1 MVEKAMFFAG
11 NPLNRSSNERRDP
24 EWVQKALEA
33 EDSCFLPVC
42 NFEFPATDGAQSSL
56 LWGDRS
62 WLAGAVGPAEPILL
76 GSLKGRAHFAFDVGD
91 LELPLDAF
99 GISGVGAFLGLR
111 DLASVLSPEEAA
123 MAAQARSVLEWHI
136 RYPFCPGCGERS
148 VHRNGGSSRH
158 CPQCKTDHFPR
169 VDPVVIVLVVRG
181 ERCLLGR
188 SGRFGRNL
196 YSALAGFVEPGESIE
211 EAARREIK
219 EESGI
224 GVGKVTY
231 IASQPW
237 PFPYSLMIGCYGEAL
252 TETIVLDEEELA
264 DARWFSKDHVRRA
277 LAGNAEDLAV
287 PGKLAIARYLIEK
300 WATGEGCS
308 SKLW

>member
-1 MVEKAMFFAG
+1 MVEQAMFFAG
-11 NPLNRSSNERRDP
+11 NPINRSSNERRDP
-24 EWVQKALEA
+24 EWVQEALEA
-33 EDSCFLPVC
+33 EDSRFLPVC

-62 WLAGAVGPAEPILL
+62 WLAGAVGQAEPILL
-76 GSLKGRAHFAFDVGD
+76 GSFKGRAHFAFDAGD

-99 GISGVGAFLGLR
+99 GMSGVGAFLGLR

-123 MAAQARSVLEWHI
+123 MAAQARSVLEWHV
-136 RYPFCPGCGERS
+136 RYPFCPGCGKRS

-169 VDPVVIVLVVRG
+169 VDPVAIVLVVRG
-181 ERCLLGR
+181 EQCLLGR

-224 GVGKVTY
+224 EVGKVTY

-252 TETIVLDEEELA
+252 TETIILDEEELA

-300 WATGEGCS
+300 WATG
-308 SKLW
+308 

>member
-1 MVEKAMFFAG
+1 MRTLPVVEQAMFFAG
-11 NPLNRSSNERRDP
+11 NPINRSSNERRDP
-24 EWVQKALEA
+24 EWVQEALEA
-33 EDSCFLPVC
+33 EDSRFLPVC

-76 GSLKGRAHFAFDVGD
+76 GSFKGRAHFAFDVGD

-123 MAAQARSVLEWHI
+123 MAAQARSVLEWHV
-136 RYPFCPGCGERS
+136 RYPFCPGCGKRS

-169 VDPVVIVLVVRG
+169 VDPVAIVLVVRG
-181 ERCLLGR
+181 EQCLLGR

-224 GVGKVTY
+224 EVGKVTY

-252 TETIVLDEEELA
+252 TETIILDEEELA

-300 WATGEGCS
+300 WATG
-308 SKLW
+308 

>member
-1 MVEKAMFFAG
+1 MRASPVVEQAMFFAG
-11 NPLNRSSNERRDP
+11 NPINRSSNERRDP

-169 VDPVVIVLVVRG
+169 VDPVAIVLVVRG
-181 ERCLLGR
+181 DRCLLGR

-224 GVGKVTY
+224 EVGKVTY

-277 LAGNAEDLAV
+277 LVGNAEDLAV

-300 WATGEGCS
+300 WATG
-308 SKLW
+308 